1 MAEERIRI
9 TNSSCGGQH
18 NMVAQLPKGSSSGNS
33 SADDYVYLYGSDL
46 WTGDVNEG
54 KAGSHWE
61 PLRFLPD
68 GSIEPLNCYSP
79 QYTIDIRAAQSQ
91 AVDLFSNATVTSAP
105 GNYTWSCG
113 FGIHNHNFIW
123 QFFQAPKS
131 GTVTEFGV
139 NIAQQ
144 AYVSKESLN
153 NAKEYFTYFEQ
164 K

>member
-1 MAEERIRI
+1 
-9 TNSSCGGQH
+9 
-18 NMVAQLPKGSSSGNS
+18 MVAQLPKGSSSGNS
-33 SADDYVYLYGSDL
+33 SANDYVYLYGSDL

-61 PLRFLPD
+61 PLSFLPD

-79 QYTIDIRAAQSQ
+79 QYTIDIQTSQSQ
-91 AVDLFSNATVTSAP
+91 VVDLFSNATVTSAP

-113 FGIHNHNFIW
+113 FGIHNRNFIW

-131 GTVTEFGV
+131 GMVSEFGV

-144 AYVSKESLN
+144 ACVSPQSLSET
-153 NAKEYFTYFEQ
+153 KEYFANL
-164 K
+164 